1 MKAILCGIMG
11 ILFCCLIA
19 WAQPASVAASSAA
32 PLAAQLAPA
41 LRPAAAPTVP
51 VAAVNANLRAGPGLN
66 YRIVGSVTRGTRLY
80 ISSCSFGWCRLTS
93 GCYIASWLVRWAPVQ
108 TAVQQPPP
116 PKSPSRVTPELPL
129 GVAPTLPDRTTP
141 ELPPSSQPS
150 AGMHTPRPSPSP
162 SATPLIVRQG
172 RAAENAN
179 LRAGPGMGYRVVAWA
194 LKDDPLEVVETN
206 RYGTWSRLA
215 NGLWIATRLVQ
226 FEPAP
231 TATATP

>member
-11 ILFCCLIA
+11 ILFYCLMA
-19 WAQPASVAASSAA
+19 WVQPPAVAASSAA
-32 PLAAQLAPA
+32 PLAAQFALAW
-41 LRPAAAPTVP
+41 RPAAAPTVP

-80 ISSCSFGWCRLTS
+80 ISSCRFGWCRLTS
-93 GCYIASWLVRWAPVQ
+93 GCYIASWLVRWVPVK
-108 TAVQQPPP
+108 TSIQQPPP
-116 PKSPSRVTPELPL
+116 QQQPFKVRTPELL
-129 GVAPTLPDRTTP
+129 GTVVPGLPGSTP
-141 ELPPSSQPS
+141 ELPPSASPG
-150 AGMHTPRPSPSP
+150 ALMPTPSP
-162 SATPLIVRQG
+162 TPLIVRLG
-172 RAAENAN
+172 RAAANAN
-179 LRAGPGMGYRVVAWA
+179 LRAGPGMGYRVVTWA

-231 TATATP
+231 TATPAP